1 MSEQEYLTVQV
12 HKEFAERID
21 AEEKRQNKR
30 LDKLEDGF
38 GQLSELTSA
47 LKVMANNMA
56 NMAKEQGKIG
66 ERLEVIENKPSQNWD
81 KLMWTIAGAL
91 IAGIIGYLIA
101 SMGIG

>member
-1 MSEQEYLTVQV
+1 MAEEFVSIEV
-12 HKEFAERID
+12 HNEFAKRIE
-21 AEEKRQNKR
+21 AEDERQNKR
-30 LDKLEDGF
+30 LAKLEDAV
-38 GQLSELTSA
+38 GQMTELTVSVKELA
-47 LKVMANNMA
+47 SNMA

>member
-1 MSEQEYLTVQV
+1 MAEEFVSIEV
-12 HKEFAERID
+12 HNEFAKRIE
-21 AEEKRQNKR
+21 AEDERQNRR
-30 LDKLEDGF
+30 LAKLEDAV
-38 GQLSELTSA
+38 GQMTELTVSVKELA
-47 LKVMANNMA
+47 SNMA

>member
-1 MSEQEYLTVQV
+1 MAEEFVSIEV
-12 HKEFAERID
+12 HNEFAKRIE
-21 AEEKRQNKR
+21 AEDERQNKR
-30 LDKLEDGF
+30 LTKLEDAV
-38 GQLSELTSA
+38 GQMTELTVSVKELA
-47 LKVMANNMA
+47 SNMA

>member
-1 MSEQEYLTVQV
+1 MAEEFVSIEV
-12 HKEFAERID
+12 HNEFAKRIE
-21 AEEKRQNKR
+21 AEDECQNKR
-30 LDKLEDGF
+30 LAKLEDAV
-38 GQLSELTSA
+38 GQMTELTVSVKELA
-47 LKVMANNMA
+47 SNMA

>member
-1 MSEQEYLTVQV
+1 MAEEYVSIEV
-12 HKEFAERID
+12 HNEFAKRIE
-21 AEEKRQNKR
+21 AEDERQNKR
-30 LDKLEDGF
+30 LAKLEDAV
-38 GQLSELTSA
+38 GQMTELTVSVKELA
-47 LKVMANNMA
+47 SNMA